1 MKDKIVSYIKGNLAT
16 ESVEDIDINEDLLG
30 SGLVD
35 SLGMVQ
41 LVLFIE
47 NEANIK
53 VSPEE
58 MTIENFTTVD
68 HILKFIASKDKDQ
81 KQA

>member
-1 MKDKIVSYIKGNLAT
+1 MKNKIISYIKSKLAT
-16 ESVEDIDINEDLLG
+16 EVVEEIDINEDLLG

-53 VSPEE
+53 VAPED
-58 MTIENFTTVD
+58 MTIENFMTVN
-68 HILKFIASKDKDQ
+68 HILKYIARK
-81 KQA
+81 